1 MANGGNLRLTDT
13 GHAQTPSSGRQPKGS
28 RVIWLSVATLAG
40 AVAWAS
46 VAHLDQISR
55 ATGQVIPAG
64 RVQVVQTTDG
74 GVISAILVRE
84 GDSVRKGQ
92 KLVTLDQVKVRAAVD
107 EGAAKVGGLEA
118 QQARIN
124 AELFDRPLAFT
135 GEAEK
140 FPNLVASQ
148 RALFAK
154 RRMAFSDQIAALNHQ
169 LDLATRELEMNRP
182 LLRQGDVSRSEIL
195 RLERQQSD
203 IQSQIANLRNR
214 YYQELQTDYAK
225 SNEELVTAREILTQR
240 RASLG
245 ETQFVAPTDGIVKNV
260 HLTTIGGVLRPGDE
274 VLQIVPTGQ
283 ELIVEAKVSPTDIAY
298 VRTGQSASV
307 KFDAYDSS
315 IFGSAEGKVGY
326 ISPDTLT
333 ENGAG
338 AAQDRVFYRV
348 HVRVDT
354 RSMVRRPGE
363 PIAIQPGMT
372 ATVEIKTGSN
382 TVLRY
387 LLKPIIKTM
396 SGAMGEH

>member
-1 MANGGNLRLTDT
+1 MASGGNLRLTGT
-13 GHAQTPSSGRQPKGS
+13 SHAKTPGSGKRPRGS

-40 AVAWAS
+40 AIGWAS

-74 GVISAILVRE
+74 GVISEILVRE

-107 EGAAKVGGLEA
+107 EGAAKVGALEA

-124 AELFDRPLAFT
+124 AELFDRPLAFG

-154 RRMAFSDQIAALNHQ
+154 RRMAFTDQVAALQHQ

-315 IFGSAEGKVGY
+315 IFGSAEGKVTY

-338 AAQDRVFYRV
+338 AGQDRVFYRV

-387 LLKPIIKTM
+387 LLKPIIKTV